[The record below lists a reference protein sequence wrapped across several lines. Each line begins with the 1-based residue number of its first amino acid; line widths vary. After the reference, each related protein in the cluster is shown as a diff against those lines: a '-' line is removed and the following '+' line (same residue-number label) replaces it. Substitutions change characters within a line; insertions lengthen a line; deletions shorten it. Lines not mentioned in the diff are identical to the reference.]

1 MLLNNYY
8 NLRKA
13 SYSMPSGG
21 STYLENPN
29 LQISLSDGTLY
40 TIAGSD
46 CSGVDRLFR
55 TPENYGYLY
64 TSKPSTGNIVS
75 ANKYIVFGDG
85 DRPVELTD
93 FSVAGNVIGNIN
105 CTSINGVYIENGFRY
120 TYTFIN
126 RGSNEVTIKEVCIFD
141 SFSFTSSSRKC
152 ALWREV
158 FDEPLTVG
166 AGESFIYNFEYTQE

>member
-13 SYSMPSGG
+13 SYAAPPSVN
-21 STYLENPN
+21 LLINPN
-29 LQISLSDGTLY
+29 LQIALSDGTLF
-40 TIAGSD
+40 TITSAE
-46 CSGVDRLFR
+46 CNGVDRLFR
-55 TPENYGYLY
+55 ASAGTNLLF
-64 TSKPSTGNIVS
+64 TSKPSTSSVNCDI
-75 ANKYIVFGDG
+75 KYIVFGDG
-85 DRPVELTD
+85 DKPVELSD
-93 FSVAGNVIGNIN
+93 FSVSGNVIKNIS
-105 CTSINGVYIENGFRY
+105 CTSISAAYIENGIRY

-126 RGSNEVTIKEVCIFD
+126 RDSAESTIKEVCIFD
-141 SFSFTSSSRKC
+141 NFTLSSSTRKV

>member
-13 SYSMPSGG
+13 SYSAAVYGDFVIK
-21 STYLENPN
+21 PN
-29 LQISLSDGTLY
+29 LQMALPDGTLY
-40 TIAGSD
+40 TISTAE
-46 CSGVDRLFR
+46 CNGVDRLFR
-55 TPENYGYLY
+55 TTQNTIYIA
-64 TSKPSTGNIVS
+64 TSKPTTGNIGS
-75 ANKYIVFGDG
+75 DYKYIVFGDG
-85 DRPVELTD
+85 DTPVELSD
-93 FSVAGNVIGNIN
+93 FSVSGNVIGNIS
-105 CTSINGVYIENGFRY
+105 CTSINGAYIENGFRY

-126 RGSNEVTIKEVCIFD
+126 RGSEATIKEVCIFD
-141 SFSFTSSSRKC
+141 NFSFTAQGRKC